1 MILKD
6 KVIVLGVT
14 GGIAAYKAC
23 DLVRKL
29 QEQGAVVHVAMT
41 EAATHF
47 VGSASFAALSGNPVW
62 IDQWDARMP
71 NNMAHIDLTRRA
83 DLVVV
88 VPATADFIAKLAH
101 GTADDLLSTLC
112 LARTCPLLV
121 APAMNKQMWENPAT
135 QRNLRTIS
143 SDGVVLLGPNS
154 GSQACG
160 EFGHGRMLEPTE
172 IVEEL
177 ITFVQ
182 PKLLAGKRVM
192 LTAGPT
198 FEALDPV
205 RGLTNH
211 SSGKMGYALARACH
225 EAGAQVLLVS
235 GPTALAAPRAVA
247 CIRVESAVQMFEAVM
262 QQAKHVDVFIAVAAV
277 ADWRPVN
284 TAKQKMKKNGAPPA
298 IELVENPDILASVAA
313 LKKPPY
319 CVGFAA
325 ETQDLEK
332 NAQAKRVKKNIPL
345 LVANLGQLTFGK
357 DDNRLMLIDKRSTTV
372 LEQADKLTLSRQ
384 LVKHIASNLS
394 L

>member
-6 KVIVLGVT
+6 KIVVLGVT

-23 DLVRKL
+23 DLVRRL
-29 QEQGAVVHVAMT
+29 QEQGATVHVAMT

-47 VGSASFAALSGNPVW
+47 VGTASFAALSGNPVW
-62 IDQWDARMP
+62 VDQWDARMP
-71 NNMAHIDLTRRA
+71 NNMAHIDLTRKA
-83 DLVVV
+83 DLVVI
-88 VPATADFIAKLAH
+88 VPASADFIAKLAH
-101 GTADDLLSTLC
+101 GVADDLLSTLC

-121 APAMNKQMWENPAT
+121 APAMNKQMWDNPAT
-135 QRNLRTIS
+135 QRNLRTVS
-143 SDGVVLLGPNS
+143 QDGITLLGPNS

-160 EFGHGRMLEPTE
+160 EFGHGRMLEATE
-172 IVEEL
+172 VVEEL
-177 ITFVQ
+177 ITLLQ

-235 GPTALAAPRAVA
+235 GPTALSTPRGVA
-247 CIRVESAVQMFEAVM
+247 CVRVESALQMHEAVM
-262 QQAKHVDVFIAVAAV
+262 QQANQVDLFIAVAAV
-277 ADWRPVN
+277 ADWRPV
-284 TAKQKMKKNGAPPA
+284 TQAKLKMKKNGTVPQ
-298 IELVENPDILASVAA
+298 LQLTENPDILASVAK
-313 LKKPPY
+313 LKKPPF

-325 ETQDLEK
+325 ETHDLEK
-332 NAQAKRVKKNIPL
+332 NAQAKRIKKNIPL

-357 DDNRLMLIDKRSTTV
+357 DDNRLMLIDERSTTV

-384 LVKHIASNLS
+384 LVAHIAARLS
-394 L
+394 